1 MPYEANAI
9 ANYFLDRAAS
19 EGKSLDQMKLQKLVY
34 LANGWHLVF
43 KNKPLLDEQ
52 VEAWL
57 YGPVIPSLRDS
68 FRIYGDQPITS
79 PASYLVPKRG
89 TNLIDEIEE
98 VVPTIDQGNPPDLP
112 FVKSLLDRVW
122 QVYGKYSGVQLSNM
136 THEPGTPWDEV
147 NRQYHGGIPKGTDIP
162 AESMREYFQS
172 LAKKKVRT
180 G

>member
-34 LANGWHLVF
+34 YANGWHLVF
-43 KNKPLLDEQ
+43 KNAPLIDEQ
-52 VEAWL
+52 VEAWP

-68 FRIYGDQPITS
+68 FRIYGDQPIAS
-79 PASYLVPKRG
+79 PASYLVPNRG

-98 VVPTIDQGNPPDLP
+98 VVPTIGQGNPPDLP

-122 QVYGKYSGVQLSNM
+122 QVYGKYTGVQLSNM
-136 THEPGTPWDEV
+136 THEPGTPWDKV
-147 NRQYHGGIPKGTDIP
+147 NRQHNGEIPKGTDIP
-162 AESMREYFQS
+162 AEYMRGYFQS
-172 LAKKKVRT
+172 LAKKKA
-180 G
+180 GSE